1 MVGDRF
7 MIIID
12 VLFGICM
19 FCFGILLMRVI
30 QIGNAA
36 LEDKYGM
43 TSYFEPAEISLKK
56 LKEITENHH
65 PNTVDKYHE
74 VIDKISGEMI
84 KQASKGKYS
93 LCVESVV
100 FDKHHELD
108 WSVIASHYRDLGFG
122 VRFISFR
129 GDVVLRIY
137 WDIVS

>member
-1 MVGDRF
+1 

-12 VLFGICM
+12 VLFSICM

-74 VIDKISGEMI
+74 VIDKISGKMI

-93 LCVESVV
+93 LCVEGVV

-108 WSVIASHYRDLGFG
+108 WSVIASHY
-122 VRFISFR
+122 
-129 GDVVLRIY
+129 
-137 WDIVS
+137 

>member
-1 MVGDRF
+1 

-12 VLFGICM
+12 ILFGICM
-19 FCFGILLMRVI
+19 FCMGGLFVRVI

-36 LEDKYGM
+36 LADKYRKAQY
-43 TSYFEPAEISLKK
+43 SESAEVNLKK

-74 VIDKISGEMI
+74 VIDKISGKMI